1 MRWGPLNR
9 IEDCRY
15 ERKFLIATLTRDE
28 VELIIKL
35 HPAMFSEIYHPRV
48 VNNLYFDS
56 PDMRNYFDT
65 VDGLN
70 SRLKVRIRW
79 YGNRIGAIVNPVLEL
94 KIKKGFLG
102 KKKQFQLHSFSI
114 DESFQPHRI
123 ADVLRQSTLPHSLKL
138 DLMGMEAVQLNS
150 YRRKYFQ
157 SVDRKF
163 RITLDSS
170 IQFYPIKSHGNTV
183 RQRPVRPS
191 HLVVELKYN
200 QSEDSCVESISRH
213 FPFRIS
219 KNSKYTKG
227 IQTCSF

>member
-1 MRWGPLNR
+1 MRWGPPNR
-9 IEDCRY
+9 IEDYRY
-15 ERKFLIATLTRDE
+15 ERKFIIATLTRYE

-79 YGNRIGAIVNPVLEL
+79 YGKGIGAIVKPVLE
-94 KIKKGFLG
+94 IKVKEGFLG
-102 KKKQFQLHSFSI
+102 KKEQFQLHSFSI

-123 ADVLRQSTLPHSLKL
+123 ADVLRQSTIPHSLKL
-138 DLMGMEAVQLNS
+138 NLMSMEAVQLNS

-170 IQFYPIKSHGNTV
+170 IQFYPIKTHGNTV
-183 RQRPVRPS
+183 RQRPARPS
-191 HLVVELKYN
+191 HLVVELKYSKD
-200 QSEDSCVESISRH
+200 QDSRAESITQH
-213 FPFRIS
+213 FPFRVS
-219 KNSKYTKG
+219 KTSKYTEG
-227 IQTCSF
+227 IQTSSF